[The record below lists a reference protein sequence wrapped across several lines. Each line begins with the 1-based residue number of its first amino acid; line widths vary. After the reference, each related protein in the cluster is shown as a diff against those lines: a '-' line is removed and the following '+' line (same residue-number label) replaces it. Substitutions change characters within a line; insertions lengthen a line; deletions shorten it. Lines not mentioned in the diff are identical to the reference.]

1 MKILFKNNTKYSK
14 EIYTEYLSFHRKKYN
29 LSYRLYTGIVIFLI
43 LMCIV
48 FQVQYHYYTL
58 AITSCFVLT
67 AFFLWQFI
75 HPEYEVAKE
84 YQSDK
89 IINESEFSFIF
100 YNKYF
105 KVVGKKQFSNCKY
118 YKLHK
123 VFETDDFF
131 YLYLDKNH
139 ALLLKK
145 DGFTI
150 GNSENFSTFIEK
162 KVLWKYSRFKDK
174 KASLK

>member
-1 MKILFKNNTKYSK
+1 MKILFKNKTKYSK

-29 LSYRLYTGIVIFLI
+29 LSYRLYTSIVIFLI

-174 KASLK
+174 KASFK